1 MKKNLRP
8 TEAELEI
15 LQVLWEYGPC
25 PVRLVNEKISEKKE
39 VGYTT
44 TLKLMQIMVEKGLA
58 SRDTS
63 SRRHLYEA
71 NIPRADTQG
80 HLLRKLADMAFG
92 GSPVRL
98 AMKALDEQSATKD
111 EIRELRRLLDHLE
124 NEQSND

>member
-15 LQVLWEYGPC
+15 LHVLWEHGPC
-25 PVRLVNEKISEKKE
+25 PVRLVNEKIAEKKE

-63 SRRHLYEA
+63 TRKHLYMAE
-71 NIPRADTQG
+71 IPRSDTQD
-80 HLLRKLADMAFG
+80 HLLNRLADMAFG

-111 EIRELRRLLDHLE
+111 EIKELRRLLDNLE
-124 NEQSND
+124 NDASND